1 MQLLLDNLRFL
12 SLARLRSE
20 YAIVG
25 KDTCS
30 FYESKLERYIW
41 NKEKKLNYVHISQ
54 SIVVVVVQGVA
65 DLWSRCQVCDFALEI
80 CQQ

>member
-1 MQLLLDNLRFL
+1 MQLLLDNLSMKFAFL
-12 SLARLRSE
+12 NFQHHYPR
-20 YAIVG
+20 
-25 KDTCS
+25 
-30 FYESKLERYIW
+30 
-41 NKEKKLNYVHISQ
+41 LNYVHISQ